1 MFNMRCRWA
10 LYKQQL
16 IQLLLAPVVI
26 STIAFKTSL
35 PFANYC
41 MDSCFFYFEE
51 DKLRSTTIYLTVS
64 SVRPLNILA
73 IFLNLILIWYLWLW
87 IIMLLAAWPPNLG
100 DQITA
105 LAFNLK
111 MQDKEN
117 ADRGVDDKKE
127 EDPLCCEELKYCVKR
142 LVKGLA
148 SSRKGARHG
157 FATVLTEI
165 LSKFRCLTPEV
176 VLGLIAKH
184 LEIIGNAKAAVW

>member
-1 MFNMRCRWA
+1 M
-10 LYKQQL
+10 
-16 IQLLLAPVVI
+16 
-26 STIAFKTSL
+26 
-35 PFANYC
+35 
-41 MDSCFFYFEE
+41 
-51 DKLRSTTIYLTVS
+51 
-64 SVRPLNILA
+64 
-73 IFLNLILIWYLWLW
+73 
-87 IIMLLAAWPPNLG
+87 AAWPPNLG

-111 MQDKEN
+111 IQDKEN
-117 ADRGVDDKKE
+117 ADRDVDDKKE

-165 LSKFRCLTPEV
+165 LAEFRCLTPEV